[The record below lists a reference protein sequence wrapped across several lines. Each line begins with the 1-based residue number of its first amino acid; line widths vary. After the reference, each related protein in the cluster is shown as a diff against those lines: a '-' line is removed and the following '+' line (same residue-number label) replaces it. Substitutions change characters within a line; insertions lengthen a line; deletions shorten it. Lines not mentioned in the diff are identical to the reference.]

1 MSFKDLQLHTG
12 ILRTIEEA
20 GYTTPTPI
28 QLSAIPA
35 VLSGSDLLASAMT
48 GTGKTAAFLL
58 PALHLLE
65 TAAPSDLGHGPRVL
79 ILVPT
84 RELAMQVAA
93 EAVKY
98 SRYLRRIKT
107 VCVYGGVPYPVQNRE
122 LSRPYDILVATP
134 GRLIDFLQRGRIRL
148 NKIEMLVLDEADR
161 MLDMGFIEPVEQIA
175 AATPKT
181 RQTLLFSATL
191 KGTVIELSKRLLKNP
206 LEISVEAEEARH
218 DHIEQRIHYVDNLD
232 HKHSLLEHLLIDP
245 TIDQAI
251 VFTATKHLA
260 DQVAEKLCEIGHS
273 AAALHGDMN
282 QRQRTR
288 TIRLLRSGEI
298 KVLIATDIAARGI
311 DVLTI
316 SHVINF
322 DLPMTAEDYVHRI
335 GRTGRAGAKGVAT
348 SFVSN
353 KDISILRSIER
364 FTKQKLQAHT
374 IPGMEPKGRIASGS
388 SSSHP
393 QHRRFPHKNR
403 SFSRR

>member
-35 VLSGSDLLASAMT
+35 VLSGSDLLASART

-58 PALHLLE
+58 PALQRLE
-65 TAAPSDLGHGPRVL
+65 TSAPTENGHGPRVL
-79 ILVPT
+79 VLVPT

-98 SRYLRRIKT
+98 TKYLRRLKT

-134 GRLIDFLQRGRIRL
+134 GRLIDFITRGRIRL
-148 NKIEMLVLDEADR
+148 NKIEMLILDEADR

-175 AATPKT
+175 SATPKT

-191 KGTVIELSKRLLKNP
+191 KGSVLELSKRLLKNP
-206 LEISVEAEEARH
+206 LTISAETEEERH

-260 DQVAEKLCEIGHS
+260 DQVADKLCEIGHA

-288 TIRLLRSGEI
+288 TIKMLRSGQI

-335 GRTGRAGAKGVAT
+335 GRTGRAGAKGIAT

-353 KDISILRSIER
+353 KDVSILRAIER
-364 FTKQKLQAHT
+364 FTQQKLQAHT
-374 IPGMEPKGRIASGS
+374 IPGMEPKGKIGS
-388 SSSHP
+388 SGGLP
-393 QHRRFPHKNR
+393 QRRRFPHKNR